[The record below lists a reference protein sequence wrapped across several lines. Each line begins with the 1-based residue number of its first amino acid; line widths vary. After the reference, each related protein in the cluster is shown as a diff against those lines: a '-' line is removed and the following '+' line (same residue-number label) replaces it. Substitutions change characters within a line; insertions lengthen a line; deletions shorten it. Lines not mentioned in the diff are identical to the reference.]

1 MNVKET
7 SVKTDRNYQLDFLK
21 LVFAIMVFAAHTV
34 YLTPNSFSESSI
46 FVVLGYISVN
56 FFFNISG
63 MLMINS
69 VSKGTLENQTANSAN
84 IGERSWT
91 FVFHRI
97 KGILM
102 QYWVALA
109 LSLVTYIIAY
119 REYLSVVVKSI
130 PEVLMVQSSV
140 NFWSSN
146 GPTWYLAA
154 MFIAMLPLSYLLIK
168 NKDTYVNVIAPT
180 LAVLLYGYLF
190 ASEPYATSTFNGVI
204 MYSFIRAVCGLCS
217 GALSWKISLWIK
229 GSNNKPLTRGIAT
242 IAEIICYSLV
252 FVSMFLYSSDSG
264 MIYSMMCLLPVC
276 IGITFS
282 GASYISEIFKCR
294 IFKYC
299 APLSLAIY
307 LNHNAGKRLVMSFF
321 PEWEFNEKLIGMI
334 VFTIACMIVY
344 YLVIRVIRNIYIYIS
359 AIKHSCNLKIYSKS
373 SFLSA
378 V

>member
-1 MNVKET
+1 MINAKENLA
-7 SVKTDRNYQLDFLK
+7 KTERNYQLDFLK

-34 YLTPNSFSESSI
+34 YLTPNPFSANSI
-46 FVVLGYISVN
+46 FVVLGYVSVN
-56 FFFNISG
+56 YFFIISG

-69 VSKGTLENQTANSAN
+69 VSKENFGNQTANSAN
-84 IGERSWT
+84 IGECSWA
-91 FVFHRI
+91 FVTHRI
-97 KGILM
+97 KGILT
-102 QYWVALA
+102 QYWVS
-109 LSLVTYIIAY
+109 LSLSIVTYIIAY

-130 PEVLMVQSSV
+130 PEIFMLQSSV

-168 NKDTYVNVIAPT
+168 NKDTYTNVIAPT

-204 MYSFIRAVCGLCS
+204 MYSFIRAMCGLCA
-217 GALSWKISLWIK
+217 GALSWKISLRIK
-229 GSNNKPLTRGIAT
+229 GSNNKLQTRWIAT

-252 FVSMFLYSSDSG
+252 FISMFRYSSDSG
-264 MIYSMMCLLPVC
+264 MMYSMMCLLPIC

-282 GASYISEIFKCR
+282 GASYISEIFKFP

-307 LNHNAGKRLVMSFF
+307 LNHNAGKRLVMFLF
-321 PEWEFNEKLIGMI
+321 PEWGFGKKLIGMI
-334 VFTIACMIVY
+334 GFTIACILAY
-344 YLVIRVIRNIYIYIS
+344 YLIIRVIRYIYIYIY
-359 AIKHSCNLKIYSKS
+359 IGKRDKS
-373 SFLSA
+373 
-378 V
+378 